1 MKVQIEKSF
10 PLAASADAAWALL
23 RDLEAVAECMPGARI
38 TEHVDASHFKGTVGV
53 RVGPASMAFRG
64 EVEVREVNADNRSLH
79 LVGRGTDNTGTSGAA
94 MDLRAHIDADGPA
107 SCKLVGWSE
116 VSVSGKAAA
125 FGGRLMSGVADQ
137 VLQQFAANFARRL
150 PPGQPPAGQDPLTD
164 AASPVDTTAARSE
177 TPAATTMAVEPKR
190 TVPDD
195 VIAGSTRNPSP
206 AGAESTAPAPTTAE
220 PPVREIN
227 GLALLWAM
235 LRDWFRHL
243 FQAKRA

>member
-10 PLAASADAAWALL
+10 PLAASPDAAWTLL

-64 EVEVREVNADNRSLH
+64 EVEVREVDADSRSLH

-94 MDLRAHIDADGPA
+94 MDLRAHIEADGA
-107 SCKLVGWSE
+107 ATCKLVGWSE

-137 VLQQFAANFARRL
+137 VLQQFAANFAKRL
-150 PPGQPPAGQDPLTD
+150 PPGEPPAAEDPVIDVTLPVD
-164 AASPVDTTAARSE
+164 PVVPFAASGPEAATSTAAEPPR
-177 TPAATTMAVEPKR
+177 TATE
-190 TVPDD
+190 D

-206 AGAESTAPAPTTAE
+206 VVATPTAPAPTV
-220 PPVREIN
+220 PREIN
-227 GLALLWAM
+227 GLALLWGM
-235 LRDWFRHL
+235 VRDWFHHL
-243 FQAKRA
+243 FEARRA